1 MMPGEQNASTYTT
14 DLPYVAMHI
23 AYTWR
28 KLEER
33 TPCTDDALIRHL
45 DNNRPLLLSVQNTCT
60 CALTTSLCYRNKL
73 QEQTYIHL
81 LLRSA
86 FLTSSVCL
94 ISLYNIQI
102 ASHP

>member
-23 AYTWR
+23 AYAWR

-45 DNNRPLLLSVQNTCT
+45 DNNRPLLYIISSKHVRSNDLFM
-60 CALTTSLCYRNKL
+60 LYRNKL

-94 ISLYNIQI
+94 ISLYIQI
-102 ASHP
+102 ASHT